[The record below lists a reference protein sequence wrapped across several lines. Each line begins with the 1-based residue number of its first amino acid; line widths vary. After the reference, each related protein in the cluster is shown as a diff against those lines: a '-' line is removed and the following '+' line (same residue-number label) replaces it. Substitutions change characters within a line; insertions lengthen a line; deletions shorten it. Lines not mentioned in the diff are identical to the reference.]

1 MPLHAA
7 ALAVLLSIAVAQSQA
22 PPPPP
27 PPPQGSPLAA
37 AAAAAAAARGEG
49 GDPGTGK
56 PLAITFNWPVGMTA
70 IVESE
75 RSRSQTMQ
83 GQAPKTT
90 SMGVRYRMRVGAHRD
105 GRVITYDGYEPMSGE
120 FSQEGAAALE
130 QALSTLMPSLIVS
143 KTGEFLRVTDVA
155 AMQKLMR
162 ELMGDLTEGGAQ
174 VPPNV
179 KAMLD
184 GMSSEEVLNGLASQ
198 EWQIFAGA
206 WAGFEGRIGEMAEV
220 DAEEPLPIMPGLTV
234 PMRTSFGAVRQAPC
248 VPGAAPDSC
257 VIMQMRSS
265 VAPGGMQALV
275 QKLLEGAKGIPP
287 VKFDRFDVN
296 TDLKVTIEPRTA
308 RPHKITSARSTEFTF
323 RSPEGQSASVS
334 QVEQRNYR
342 ITYK

>member
-7 ALAVLLSIAVAQSQA
+7 TLAVLLSIAVAQSQT
-22 PPPPP
+22 PPP

-70 IVESE
+70 TIESE

-90 SMGVRYRMRVGAHRD
+90 TMAVRYRMRVGAHRD
-105 GRVITYDGYEPMSGE
+105 GRVITYDGYEPMGAG

-143 KTGEFLRVTDVA
+143 KTGEFLRVTDLA

-220 DAEEPLPIMPGLTV
+220 DAEEPLPIMPGMTV
-234 PMRTSFGAVRQAPC
+234 PMRSTFGALRQAPC

-257 VIMQMRSS
+257 VIMQLRSS

-287 VKFDRFDVN
+287 VRFDRFDVN

-308 RPHKITSARSTEFTF
+308 RPHKITSVRNTEFTF